1 MAEISLGSL
10 DLSGDRRD
18 AWSGA
23 ETPSPGDDSGGR
35 PVGRISMKKLVGVIV
50 CLVPLT
56 AYAQQT
62 YTNEDLR
69 KFSVPGAYT
78 NQDLKKMRPVP
89 VVGKAGASAPVT
101 IEVVDPRPYQMRLDL
116 LREQRLIVQAQLD
129 WTNQEIEKAYSF
141 YDKGPDGYPWP
152 GYLSKTRGFVQYLEM
167 QIAVV
172 DARIANVEEEAFR
185 AGATLENP

>member
-1 MAEISLGSL
+1 
-10 DLSGDRRD
+10 
-18 AWSGA
+18 
-23 ETPSPGDDSGGR
+23 
-35 PVGRISMKKLVGVIV
+35 MKKILGVIV

-89 VVGKAGASAPVT
+89 PVGKAGPSAPVS
-101 IEVVDPRPYQMRLDL
+101 IEVGDSRPFQKRLDL
-116 LREQRLIVQAQLD
+116 LLEQRLIVQAQLD
-129 WTNQEIEKAYSF
+129 WTNQEIERAYSF

-167 QIAVV
+167 QLAVV
-172 DARIANVEEEAFR
+172 DTRIANVEEEAFR
-185 AGATLENP
+185 AGAILENR

>member
-1 MAEISLGSL
+1 M
-10 DLSGDRRD
+10 R
-18 AWSGA
+18 
-23 ETPSPGDDSGGR
+23 
-35 PVGRISMKKLVGVIV
+35 KFVGVIV

-78 NQDLKKMRPVP
+78 NQDLKKMRPLP
-89 VVGKAGASAPVT
+89 VSGKAGSSASTAPSET
-101 IEVVDPRPYQMRLDL
+101 VDSRPYQMRLDL
-116 LREQRLIVQAQLD
+116 LLEQRLIVQAQLD

-141 YDKGPDGYPWP
+141 YNKGPDGYPWP

-167 QIAVV
+167 QISVV
-172 DARIANVEEEAFR
+172 DARIANVEEEAYS
-185 AGATLENP
+185 AGAVLDNR

>member
-1 MAEISLGSL
+1 
-10 DLSGDRRD
+10 
-18 AWSGA
+18 
-23 ETPSPGDDSGGR
+23 
-35 PVGRISMKKLVGVIV
+35 MKKFVGVIV

-78 NQDLKKMRPVP
+78 NQDLKKLPPVSSF
-89 VVGKAGASAPVT
+89 GKAGPPAQAPVET
-101 IEVVDPRPYQMRLDL
+101 VDSRPYQMRLDL
-116 LREQRLIVQAQLD
+116 LQEQRLIVQAQLD

-167 QIAVV
+167 QLAVV
-172 DARIANVEEEAFR
+172 DTRIANVEEEAYR
-185 AGATLENP
+185 AGAILDNR

>member
-1 MAEISLGSL
+1 
-10 DLSGDRRD
+10 
-18 AWSGA
+18 
-23 ETPSPGDDSGGR
+23 
-35 PVGRISMKKLVGVIV
+35 MKKFVGVIV

-78 NQDLKKMRPVP
+78 NQDLKKLPPVP
-89 VVGKAGASAPVT
+89 SFGKAGPSAQAPVET
-101 IEVVDPRPYQMRLDL
+101 VDSRPYQMRLDL
-116 LREQRLIVQAQLD
+116 LQEQRLIVQAQLD

-167 QIAVV
+167 QLAVV
-172 DARIANVEEEAFR
+172 DTRIANVEEEAYR
-185 AGATLENP
+185 AGATFDNR

>member
-1 MAEISLGSL
+1 
-10 DLSGDRRD
+10 
-18 AWSGA
+18 
-23 ETPSPGDDSGGR
+23 
-35 PVGRISMKKLVGVIV
+35 MKKIVGVIV

-78 NQDLKKMRPVP
+78 NQDLKKMPPVSTF
-89 VVGKAGASAPVT
+89 GKAGPAAAPV
-101 IEVVDPRPYQMRLDL
+101 EAVDSQPYQMRLNL
-116 LREQRLIVQAQLD
+116 LQEQRVIVQAQLD

-152 GYLSKTRGFVQYLEM
+152 GYKSKTRGFVQYLEM
-167 QIAVV
+167 QLAVV
-172 DARIANVEEEAFR
+172 DARIASVQAEAFA
-185 AGATLENP
+185 AGAMLENR

>member
-1 MAEISLGSL
+1 
-10 DLSGDRRD
+10 
-18 AWSGA
+18 
-23 ETPSPGDDSGGR
+23 
-35 PVGRISMKKLVGVIV
+35 MKKILGVIV

-89 VVGKAGASAPVT
+89 TVGKKGPSEPVT
-101 IEVVDPRPYQMRLDL
+101 IEVVDSRPYQMRLDL
-116 LREQRLIVQAQLD
+116 LLEQRVIVQAQLD
-129 WTNQEIEKAYSF
+129 WTNQEIERAYSF

-167 QIAVV
+167 QLAVV
-172 DARIANVEEEAFR
+172 DTRIANVEEEAYR
-185 AGATLENP
+185 AGAILENR